1 MNATPDPRPL
11 YHRALDQTGEV
22 VAAIKPDQLGLSTPC
37 SEYDVQAL
45 LGHVLGGLRRAVVI
59 ASGGDPL
66 AVSMTTEVPADG
78 WAGAYRRVRAEAEQA
93 WADDAALERMVTVP
107 WGTVPGRA
115 ALFGYIQEVTIHGW
129 DLAKAT
135 GRPTEL
141 DSELGAAVLGMVKQ
155 FIPAQ
160 PRGAPVPFGPVI
172 EVPPTAGVYAQL
184 AGWLGRQP

>member
-1 MNATPDPRPL
+1 
-11 YHRALDQTGEV
+11 
-22 VAAIKPDQLGLSTPC
+22 
-37 SEYDVQAL
+37 
-45 LGHVLGGLRRAVVI
+45 
-59 ASGGDPL
+59 
-66 AVSMTTEVPADG
+66 VPADG
-78 WAGAYRRVRAEAEQA
+78 WACAYRRVRAEAKQA
-93 WADDAALERMVTVP
+93 WAADAALERMVTVP

-141 DSELGAAVLGMVKQ
+141 DPELGAAVLGMVKQ

-172 EVPPTAGVYAQL
+172 EVQPTAGVYAQL
-184 AGWLGRQP
+184 AGWLARTSAVDRPALPS